1 MSTQKKTAEL
11 GGAVG
16 GLEGVARNSLLD
28 DYSTDVDDGK
38 THDQLKTT
46 QLCSGFGQFHT
57 DKPDPEKRRKHKPYV
72 SITFEQIRAMMA
84 NPPKVAKDDSQW
96 VIFSDTHTREANK
109 LREGALYYAVWA
121 DIDEPGASDFDDI
134 FSRACSALPG
144 TAVDAYTSCSAK
156 PTKHKSRITAELA
169 DPLEHDIWVIA
180 QKIFNDKLQD
190 AGINVD
196 RVTEVS
202 NQLCYLPNRGEFY
215 AYKSAPGDLLDAGGG
230 WYSEINDEANRRKAI
245 DNAARQAKQERI
257 QRDPPSVPPGGVVP
271 SQYLMQNYSAKTML
285 EENGA
290 VFVSS
295 TRFYSPNR
303 KRDGTP
309 GGIYDPATDKFFIH
323 HENDPFHDGH
333 RHGVIDL
340 LMESYSL
347 DWSQESSFVELC
359 RRVEV
364 SPGVSIELHNQRAHM
379 AAKGDQDTMDSFDDI
394 GGNDEN
400 EPEDDFDLS
409 KYSLSGSSAK
419 MREKMLDDKFILG
432 RMAILGQS
440 TVFYAKPNAGKTLL
454 TIWLIVHSIKA
465 GEISGEDVF
474 YINADDNHKGLTY
487 KLELAEKYGFH
498 MLAPGYNGFEAGDFS
513 KYLRKL
519 TSQDKA
525 RGKVLILD
533 TVKKFTDVMDK
544 KVGSAFGESV
554 RRFVSHGGS
563 VIMLAHVNKHRD
575 ADNKVIFSGTSDI
588 VDDADC
594 AYTLDTVTEDSFKT
608 RTVKFE
614 NFKSR
619 GDAASEEVYKYCA
632 ADGTMYGDRLESVT
646 MVSDD
651 ERKQAEHTARRNQQ
665 LELNGEAIDAIK
677 DCIREGITKKTELIA
692 AASERAGLSK
702 PKISR
707 ALKAHAGGSVAD
719 HEFWH
724 VTIGDKNAHHYAL
737 NYLV

>member
-1 MSTQKKTAEL
+1 MTALPETYFAGVPDTGGYSDPTQRPEVDPFEL
-11 GGAVG
+11 IGAP
-16 GLEGVARNSLLD
+16 
-28 DYSTDVDDGK
+28 
-38 THDQLKTT
+38 
-46 QLCSGFGQFHT
+46 LCSGFGQHHT
-57 DKPDPEKRRKHKPYV
+57 DKPDAKNRRDYV
-72 SITFEQIRAMMA
+72 GITFEQIRAMMA
-84 NPPKVAKDDSQW
+84 NPPKVDKSKGQW
-96 VIFSDTHTREANK
+96 VIFSDTHTRSASK
-109 LREGALYYAVWA
+109 LRAGAFYHAVWA

-134 FSRACSALPG
+134 FSRAWGALPG
-144 TAVDAYTSCSAK
+144 KKVDAYTSRSAK
-156 PTKHKSRITAELA
+156 PEKQKSRIICELA
-169 DPLEHDIWVIA
+169 EPLAHDVWAIA
-180 QKIFNDKLQD
+180 QKLFNDKLQD

-215 AYKSAPGDLLDAGGG
+215 AHKSAPGELLDAGGD
-230 WYSEINDEANRRKAI
+230 WYNEINDEANRRKAI
-245 DNAARQAKQERI
+245 DNAARQAKDARI
-257 QRDPPSVPPGGVVP
+257 PRDPPEIAKGGVAP
-271 SQYLMQNYSAKTML
+271 GQYLIDRYQSAKAVL
-285 EENGA
+285 ESKGA
-290 VFVSS
+290 LFVSD
-295 TRFYSPNR
+295 TRFYPPGH

-309 GGIYDPATDKFFIH
+309 GGIYDPLADKFFIH

-333 RHGVIDL
+333 RHSIFDL
-340 LMESYSL
+340 LMAENGL
-347 DWSQESSFVELC
+347 DFNDLNSFVELC
-359 RRVEV
+359 RIIEV
-364 SPGVSIELHNQRAHM
+364 SPGVSIELHNRRAHM
-379 AAKGDQDTMDSFDDI
+379 AAKGDQETMDSFEDI
-394 GGNDEN
+394 DGNDEN

-409 KYSLSGSSAK
+409 KYSLRGSSAK
-419 MREKMLDDKFILG
+419 MREKMLDDKYILG

-454 TIWLIVHSIKA
+454 TIWLIVQSIEA

-487 KLELAEKYGFH
+487 KLELAEKYKFH

-519 TSQDKA
+519 ISQDKA

-544 KVGSAFGESV
+544 KVGSAFGENV

-575 ADNKVIFSGTSDI
+575 ADNEVIFSGTSDI

-594 AYTLDTVTEDSFKT
+594 AYTLDTVTEDSSKT
-608 RTVKFE
+608 RTVKFK

-619 GDAASEEVYKYCA
+619 GDVASEEVYKYCA
-632 ADGTMYGDRLESVT
+632 ADGTMYGDRLESIT

-665 LELNGEAIDAIK
+665 LEINGEAIDAIK
-677 DCIREGITKKTELIA
+677 ECIREGITKKTELIA

-707 ALKAHAGGSVAD
+707 ALKAHTGGSVAD

-724 VTIGDKNAHHYAL
+724 LTIGDKNAHHYAL